1 MMFLRSKVRVVRK
14 IQLSFQKTSN
24 TIRKRFDSNSVYN
37 DKYFNAKLKMLGKTS
52 TQIIKVMVN
61 DTKNEP
67 INFVY

>member
-1 MMFLRSKVRVVRK
+1 M
-14 IQLSFQKTSN
+14 
-24 TIRKRFDSNSVYN
+24 YN
-37 DKYFNAKLKMLGKTS
+37 DKYFNTKLKILGKTS

>member
-1 MMFLRSKVRVVRK
+1 M
-14 IQLSFQKTSN
+14 
-24 TIRKRFDSNSVYN
+24 YN
-37 DKYFNAKLKMLGKTS
+37 DKYFNTKLKILAKTS